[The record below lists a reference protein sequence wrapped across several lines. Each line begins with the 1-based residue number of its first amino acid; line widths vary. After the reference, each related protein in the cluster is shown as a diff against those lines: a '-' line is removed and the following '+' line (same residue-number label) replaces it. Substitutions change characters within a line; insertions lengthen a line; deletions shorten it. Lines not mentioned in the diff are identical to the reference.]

1 MLGNAREVLKHA
13 EFHLVKRLNVL
24 EKCLLIETLQKHR
37 QAERASSLVAL
48 IDEQIQA
55 IKEKDRDLVNYN
67 NKIFDLVLNL
77 NKLSEDKSL

>member
-1 MLGNAREVLKHA
+1 LLGNTREVLKHA
-13 EFHLVKRLNVL
+13 EFHLVKSLNVL
-24 EKCLLIETLQKHR
+24 EKCLLIETLQRSR

-48 IDEQIQA
+48 MEEEMQTYRA
-55 IKEKDRDLVNYN
+55 RDRDLVNYN